1 MLVLNQERKDRY
13 IMRTRVKKNIVEL
26 KSASTTIKMKLPKE
40 QMVELSKK
48 CRRITASGGHD
59 IECAITPRQYYA
71 DSFQYSFKAP
81 AKINFGKR
89 SVFSEVHI
97 TVMAGDPVI
106 IDVYREFDKNTDPL
120 YMDKDPSLAYG
131 IELLD
136 RFILIGATGTVD
148 RFHNQL
154 CEAIAEMEL
163 EKA

>member
-1 MLVLNQERKDRY
+1 MK
-13 IMRTRVKKNIVEL
+13 TTVKGNFVYL
-26 KSASTTIKMKLPKE
+26 KSAMTNIKMKLTQE
-40 QMVELSKK
+40 QMTELSKK
-48 CRRITASGGHD
+48 CRRITASGTHD
-59 IECAITPRQYYA
+59 IECAITPEGYYM

-81 AKINFGKR
+81 AKINFGKK

-106 IDVYREFDKNTDPL
+106 IDVYREFDKNADPL
-120 YMDKDPSLAYG
+120 CMDKDPSIAYG